1 MERRLGKVILP
12 VDDWAVILIY
22 NVIDHTQL
30 AAHGRVMDDGIP
42 AMAFKTKLSDELAFI
57 CIIFH
62 TGNAFEHPRIDQ
74 EVDGLD

>member
-42 AMAFKTKLSDELAFI
+42 AMAFKTKLSENMAFTYMI
-57 CIIFH
+57 SH
-62 TGNAFEHPRIDQ
+62 TGNAFEHSRIDQ
-74 EVDGLD
+74 